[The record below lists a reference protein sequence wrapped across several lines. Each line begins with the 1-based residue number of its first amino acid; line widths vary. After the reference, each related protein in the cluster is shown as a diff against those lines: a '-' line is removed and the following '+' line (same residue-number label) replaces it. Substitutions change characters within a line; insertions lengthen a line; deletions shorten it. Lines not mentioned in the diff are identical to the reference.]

1 MRIHFTVTDEGELKL
16 QYSAVLEDEGSSNVS
31 TVVNLTNH
39 SYFNLNGVSG
49 GGEASSILKHK
60 VSH

>member
-16 QYSAVLEDEGSSNVS
+16 QYSAALEEGSSGVS

-49 GGEASSILKHK
+49 GGEAASILKHK